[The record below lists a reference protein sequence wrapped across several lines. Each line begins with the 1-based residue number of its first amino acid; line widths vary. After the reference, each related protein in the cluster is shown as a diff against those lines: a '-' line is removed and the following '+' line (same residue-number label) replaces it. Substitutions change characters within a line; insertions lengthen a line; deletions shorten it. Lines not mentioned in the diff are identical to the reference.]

1 MLAALARLDNTN
13 MQIHSLSQPNV
24 MTQLRALFVI
34 ARKDWRVFWRYPL
47 NAVSNILQPIIWVT
61 PVYFMGKAFSTNGQ
75 ALGFAA
81 YSGSGDYM
89 SFILLGTVLS
99 NFILTVFWGMGYAL
113 KEDMDTGVL
122 ESNWLTPVSRILILV
137 GRTLASLLTT
147 TITSLIMLAIAATLF
162 GFKPTGNTLAAFL
175 TAIPMLLGL
184 YGFGFAFAAIVLL
197 MREANTLVDVSS
209 FLVQGLSGANFPVKS
224 LPYWLIPI
232 SLMLPLTYGFDAVR
246 GWLLKTNTLL
256 PLQIEV
262 ALLIVFMFVML
273 WLGAWVFYKVERRVR
288 TLGTLG
294 QH

>member
-1 MLAALARLDNTN
+1 
-13 MQIHSLSQPNV
+13 MQTHSLSQPN
-24 MTQLRALFVI
+24 MKTQLRALFVI
-34 ARKDWRVFWRYPL
+34 ARKDWKVFWRYPL

-147 TITSLIMLAIAATLF
+147 TITSLIMLAIAGALF
-162 GFKPTGNTLAAFL
+162 GFRPTGNTWAAFF

-184 YGFGFAFAAIVLL
+184 YGFGFAFAGIVLL

-246 GWLLKTNTLL
+246 GFLLKTNTIL
-256 PLQIEV
+256 PLQTEV
-262 ALLIVFMFVML
+262 ALLIIFMFVML
-273 WLGAWVFYKVERRVR
+273 WLGVRVFYKVERRVR